1 MFYWFIARVWSYD
14 KSFLQIILIMVE
26 FLWNRQKKKSAVKV
40 PVKSAKND
48 DDAAGK
54 ENKKWGYNEMKRSL
68 VKMQKL
74 KRIKITLWK
83 TCVIKKA

>member
-54 ENKKWGYNEMKRSL
+54 ENKNEANEMKLSL
-68 VKMQKL
+68 VKMKKL